1 MQRNMAALLLIIDG
15 RIVHVLITTLSYPHG
30 TIDTVIE
37 PER

>member
-1 MQRNMAALLLIIDG
+1 MQQNMAALLLLLTG
-15 RIVHVLITTLSYPHG
+15 RIVHVLITTLSSPHG